1 MRLKLHFCRGP
12 SVFRVVFS
20 CIVFVFIS
28 YFHRVA
34 FLEVTERHLAINFS
48 GLYAIAQVG
57 VPRDVK
63 VISGVSSWMKGWETL
78 S

>member
-1 MRLKLHFCRGP
+1 MRYKLPFCCGP
-12 SVFRVVFS
+12 SVCRVIFS

-28 YFHRVA
+28 YFHRATFVA
-34 FLEVTERHLAINFS
+34 VTERHLAVNFS

-57 VPRDVK
+57 IPRDVK

>member
-1 MRLKLHFCRGP
+1 MLFKLPFCRGP
-12 SVFRVVFS
+12 SVFRFVFS

-28 YFHRVA
+28 YFHRASFVEVA
-34 FLEVTERHLAINFS
+34 ERHLVINFS

>member
-1 MRLKLHFCRGP
+1 MRYELPFCCGP
-12 SVFRVVFS
+12 PVFMAAFS

-34 FLEVTERHLAINFS
+34 FVVAAERHLSINFS
-48 GLYAIAQVG
+48 GLYSVAQVG
-57 VPRDVK
+57 VPWDVE
-63 VISGVSSWMKGWETL
+63 VISGVSSWMKGWETR